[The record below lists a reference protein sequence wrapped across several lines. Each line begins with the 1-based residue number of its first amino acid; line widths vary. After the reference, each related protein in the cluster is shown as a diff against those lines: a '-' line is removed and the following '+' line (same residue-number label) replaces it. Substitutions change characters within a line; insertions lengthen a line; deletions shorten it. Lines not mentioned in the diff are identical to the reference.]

1 VALAH
6 VCVEVRGA
14 GCRSSTRRSGELV
27 SAGRGSQAVEEWIFC
42 WNFIYC
48 INAYFTMKD
57 SKWRMGEEKMG
68 IPLEIALGCLLHT
81 FC

>member
-1 VALAH
+1 
-6 VCVEVRGA
+6 
-14 GCRSSTRRSGELV
+14 
-27 SAGRGSQAVEEWIFC
+27 VEEWIFC

-48 INAYFTMKD
+48 INAHFTMKD